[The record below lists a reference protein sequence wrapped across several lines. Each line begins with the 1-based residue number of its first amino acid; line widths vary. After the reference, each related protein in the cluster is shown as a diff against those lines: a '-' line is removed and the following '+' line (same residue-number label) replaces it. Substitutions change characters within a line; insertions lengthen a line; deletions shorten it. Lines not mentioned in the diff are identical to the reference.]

1 MNDLYLI
8 ITISGIHFLALISPG
23 PDFIIVLKNSVQYSR
38 KIGIFTSIGISLG
51 IIVHLFYCITGL
63 ALILSTNDFI
73 LNLFKF
79 LCSGYLI
86 YIGMKSFQ
94 TINFTEK
101 FIKKNAKKTTIYK
114 AIRIGFLTNILNPK
128 VSLFFLSLFSLVIIP
143 NELPTY
149 ILIILIIIIT
159 LSTFI
164 WFSLIAIFLT
174 QKSINIILSKYLRY
188 LNKIFGSML
197 ILIGIRILSS
207 IIYL

>member
-23 PDFIIVLKNSVQYSR
+23 PDFIMVLKNSIQYSR

-94 TINFTEK
+94 IRGGGVAPAPLVWNEIE
-101 FIKKNAKKTTIYK
+101 FIFYEIKNKK
-114 AIRIGFLTNILNPK
+114 
-128 VSLFFLSLFSLVIIP
+128 
-143 NELPTY
+143 
-149 ILIILIIIIT
+149 
-159 LSTFI
+159 
-164 WFSLIAIFLT
+164 
-174 QKSINIILSKYLRY
+174 
-188 LNKIFGSML
+188 
-197 ILIGIRILSS
+197 
-207 IIYL
+207 

>member
-23 PDFIIVLKNSVQYSR
+23 PDFIMVLKNSIQYSR

-94 TINFTEK
+94 TINLTQK
-101 FIKKNAKKTTIYK
+101 FFKKNSKKTSIYK

-207 IIYL
+207 IIYF

>member
-8 ITISGIHFLALISPG
+8 ITISGIHLLALISPG
-23 PDFIIVLKNSVQYSR
+23 PDFIIVLKNSIQNSR
-38 KIGIFTSIGISLG
+38 RIGIFTSIGISLG

-63 ALILSTNDFI
+63 ALILSTNEYI

-86 YIGMKSFQ
+86 YIGIKSFQ
-94 TINFTEK
+94 TINLTQKFT
-101 FIKKNAKKTTIYK
+101 KKSDRKTSIYK
-114 AIRIGFLTNILNPK
+114 AIRMGFLTNILNPK

-149 ILIILIIIIT
+149 ILIVLIIIIT

-174 QKSINIILSKYLRY
+174 QKSINIFLSK
-188 LNKIFGSML
+188 
-197 ILIGIRILSS
+197 
-207 IIYL
+207 

>member
-1 MNDLYLI
+1 MNDLYII

-23 PDFIIVLKNSVQYSR
+23 PDFIMVLKNSVQHSR

-73 LNLFKF
+73 LNIFKF

-86 YIGMKSFQ
+86 FIGIKSFQ
-94 TINFTEK
+94 TSNLTQK
-101 FIKKNAKKTTIYK
+101 FIKNSARETSIFM

-164 WFSLIAIFLT
+164 WFSFIAIFLT
-174 QKSINIILSKYLRY
+174 QKSINNILSKYLRY

-197 ILIGIRILSS
+197 ILIGIRILIS

>member
-73 LNLFKF
+73 LNVFKF

-86 YIGMKSFQ
+86 YIGIKSFQ
-94 TINFTEK
+94 TINLNQK
-101 FIKKNAKKTTIYK
+101 FIKKNSKKSSIYK

-128 VSLFFLSLFSLVIIP
+128 VSLFFLSLFSLIIIP
-143 NELPTY
+143 DELPTY

-174 QKSINIILSKYLRY
+174 QKSINIILSKHLKY

-197 ILIGIRILSS
+197 ILIGIRVLSS
-207 IIYL
+207 IINL